1 MESRIIFL
9 LWGCSFIFLLVYA
22 LGVWIQDR
30 LCLSQCSEQ
39 RKRAFLW
46 LEVFHSMEE
55 AVSPHPSSEE
65 VHWALEQYWE
75 ENKFIFLCKKKL
87 KNCDETTFRSMK
99 NIGEQLALRINERRN
114 SDTWD

>member
-75 ENKFIFLCKKKL
+75 ENRILFLCKKL
-87 KNCDETTFRSMK
+87 KDCDETTFRSMK